1 MSTFALTI
9 NNLTV
14 AYGDKPVLWNIN
26 AMIPQG
32 VLLAIA
38 GPNGAGK
45 STLIKSIVELVKPS
59 AGTIN
64 ILGGTYHQ
72 FRHQIAYIPQR
83 TMVDWNFPIHVLDVV
98 LMGRYGHLGL
108 CRRPRKEDIDLAL
121 RALEQV
127 GLTPHAH
134 QPIGHLSCGQQQ
146 RVFLARALV
155 QDASVY
161 LMDEPFVGVDTTTEK
176 TTVAL
181 LKELRDAGKTIIIV
195 HHDLHTLQEYFDW
208 LLLLNIERIACGP
221 LDNSFKQ
228 EYLSTAY
235 GKQPIP
241 SAL

>member
-14 AYGDKPVLWNIN
+14 AYGNKPVLWNIN
-26 AMIPQG
+26 ATIPQG

-45 STLIKSIVELVKPS
+45 STLIKSIVELVKPL

-72 FRHQIAYIPQR
+72 HRHHVAYVPQR
-83 TMVDWNFPIHVLDVV
+83 AMIDWNFPVHVLDVV
-98 LMGRYGHLGL
+98 LMGRYGHIGL
-108 CRRPRKEDIDLAL
+108 IARPQKKDIDLAL
-121 RALEQV
+121 SALERV
-127 GLTPHAH
+127 GLLAYAH

-161 LMDEPFVGVDTTTEK
+161 LMDEPFVGIDSITEK
-176 TTVAL
+176 ATIGI
-181 LKELRDAGKTIIIV
+181 LKELRDAGKTIVIV

-221 LDNSFKQ
+221 LDNTFKQ

-235 GKQPIP
+235 GKQPIHA
-241 SAL
+241 SL